1 MATMEIQ
8 AAVVNE
14 EGAEPQL
21 ESLELEDDPRPDEVL
36 VRIVSAGVCHTDLST
51 ADNFY
56 GGPPYP
62 QVLGHEGAGVVEA
75 VGAEVDKVEVGDH
88 AAMSYDFCGECP
100 NCLSGKIPYCEN
112 LYEHNFLGERL
123 SDGSSPISR
132 DGERVSGCF
141 FAQSSWATHSIANE
155 RNVVKVDDDVPLEIV
170 GPLGCGIQTGAGAV
184 MNALEPES
192 GSSLAVFGVGSVGIS
207 SVMAAANVS
216 SCTQIVA
223 VDLNGDR
230 LEKAADLGATHTIH
244 PDETEDV
251 VDAIHDITGGGADYS
266 IETTAVPEVLRQ
278 AVDCTTIPGEC
289 GLIGAAPA
297 GTEVSLDM
305 HTFHFGHKL
314 RGIIEGDAVPELFI
328 PTLLDLW
335 KQDRFPFDEII
346 THYDF
351 DGIHDAIHDAEE
363 GNTIKP
369 VLNMSSP

>member
-1 MATMEIQ
+1 MQIQ
-8 AAVVNE
+8 AAVVSE
-14 EGAEPQL
+14 EGADPQL
-21 ESLELEDDPRPDEVL
+21 ESIQLDEQPRANEVL
-36 VRIVSAGVCHTDLST
+36 VRVVSAGVCHTDLST

-62 QVLGHEGAGVVEA
+62 QVLGHEGSGVVEA
-75 VGAEVDKVEVGDH
+75 TGDEVTSVEEGDH
-88 AAMSYDFCGECP
+88 VAMSYDFCGECR
-100 NCLSGKIPYCEN
+100 NCLRGRIPYCEN
-112 LYEHNFLGERL
+112 LFEHNFLGRRPDDE
-123 SDGSSPISR
+123 SSPLSK
-132 DGERVSGCF
+132 DGEPVSGCF
-141 FAQSSWATHSIANE
+141 FAQSSWATHAIATEQNI
-155 RNVVKVDDDVPLEIV
+155 VTVDEDVPLDIV

-184 MNALEPES
+184 MNALAPES

-216 SCTQIVA
+216 ACTDIVA
-223 VDLNGDR
+223 VDLNQDR
-230 LEKAADLGATHTIH
+230 LDTAADLGATHTLN
-244 PDETEDV
+244 PDDEDDI
-251 VDAIHDITGGGADYS
+251 VDAIHDITNGGADYS

-335 KQDRFPFDEII
+335 KQGRFPFDEII
-346 THYDF
+346 THYEF
-351 DGIHDAIHDAEE
+351 DDIHQAIHDAEE

-369 VLNMSSP
+369 VLRMDRP

>member
-1 MATMEIQ
+1 MTLDIT

-14 EGAEPQL
+14 EGAEP
-21 ESLELEDDPRPDEVL
+21 ELETIELDDEPREDEVL

-62 QVLGHEGAGVVEA
+62 QVLGHEGAGIVEA
-75 VGAEVDKVEVGDH
+75 VGEEVTDVEVGDQV
-88 AAMSYDFCGECP
+88 AMSYDFCGECP
-100 NCLSGKIPYCEN
+100 NCLSGQIPYCEN
-112 LYEHNFLGERL
+112 LYEHNFLGERTD
-123 SDGSSPISR
+123 DGTSPLSR
-132 DGERVSGCF
+132 DGDRVSGYF
-141 FAQSSWATHSIANE
+141 FAQSSWAEYSIANE
-155 RNVVKVDDDVPLEIV
+155 RNVVRIDDDVPVEIV

-216 SCTQIVA
+216 SCTEIIA

-230 LEKAADLGATHTIH
+230 LEKAAELGATHTIN
-244 PDETEDV
+244 PEETDEV
-251 VDAIHDITGGGADYS
+251 VEEIHEITGGGADYS

-328 PTLLDLW
+328 PTLVKLW

-346 THYDF
+346 THYEF
-351 DGIHDAIHDAEE
+351 DELHDAIHDAEE

>member
-1 MATMEIQ
+1 MQIQ

-21 ESLELEDDPRPDEVL
+21 ESIQLDEQPRANEVL
-36 VRIVSAGVCHTDLST
+36 VRIASAGVCHTDIST

-62 QVLGHEGAGVVEA
+62 QVLGHEGSGVVET
-75 VGAEVDKVEVGDH
+75 VGDEVTKVEAGDH
-88 AAMSYDFCGECP
+88 VAMSYDFCGECR
-100 NCLSGKIPYCEN
+100 NCLRGQIPYCEN
-112 LYEHNFLGERL
+112 LFEHNFLGRRL
-123 SDGSSPISR
+123 DDESSPLSR
-132 DGERVSGCF
+132 DGEPVSGCF
-141 FAQSSWATHSIANE
+141 FAQSSWATHSIATEQNLV
-155 RNVVKVDDDVPLEIV
+155 RVDDDVPLDIV

-192 GSSLAVFGVGSVGIS
+192 GSSIAVFGVGSVGIS

-216 SCTQIVA
+216 ACTDIVA
-223 VDLNGDR
+223 VDLNQDR
-230 LEKAADLGATHTIH
+230 LDKAADLGATHTLN
-244 PDETEDV
+244 PDDEDDV
-251 VDAIHDITGGGADYS
+251 VDAIHDITNGGADYS

-335 KQDRFPFDEII
+335 KQGRFPFDEII
-346 THYDF
+346 THYEFED
-351 DGIHDAIHDAEE
+351 IHRAIQDAEA

-369 VLNMSSP
+369 VLRMDRV